1 MYISNEGDEN
11 VGKREWQ
18 SIWSGFIK
26 TLLQGTNSI
35 TVTEEAH
42 ISQEKQWN
50 FWVLQVKFRYM
61 YKKMN
66 YLGLE
71 SFTLKYFRTSKK
83 C

>member
-18 SIWSGFIK
+18 GIWSGFVK

-61 YKKMN
+61 YKKIN
-66 YLGLE
+66 Y
-71 SFTLKYFRTSKK
+71 
-83 C
+83 